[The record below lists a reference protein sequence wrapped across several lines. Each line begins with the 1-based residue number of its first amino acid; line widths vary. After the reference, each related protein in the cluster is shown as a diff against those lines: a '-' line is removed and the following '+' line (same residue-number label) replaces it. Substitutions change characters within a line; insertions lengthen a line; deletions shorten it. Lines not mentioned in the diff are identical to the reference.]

1 MSKKQRSV
9 AERIEIGRHKD
20 RPNITDYISLIFEDF
35 IELHGDRAFGDDSAI
50 CGGIARFQGAPVTVI
65 GHKKGKNTTE
75 NIKMNFGMPYPE
87 GYRKALRLMRQA
99 EKFHRPIL
107 CFVDTPGAH
116 CGVGAEQ
123 RGQGEAIARNLYEM
137 MGLRVPIISVITGEG
152 GSGGALALAVANE
165 VYMLE
170 NAVYSIISPK
180 GFASILWKDPTR
192 ELEAAEQLRMTAPD
206 LLEFGVIEKVI
217 AEPRGGAHE
226 DANAVAKNLKK
237 AFAEAL
243 ARMADMTDEQL
254 VNERYQKFRNIGVF
268 GEETITEKA

>member
-1 MSKKQRSV
+1 
-9 AERIEIGRHKD
+9 
-20 RPNITDYISLIFEDF
+20 
-35 IELHGDRAFGDDSAI
+35 
-50 CGGIARFQGAPVTVI
+50 
-65 GHKKGKNTTE
+65 
-75 NIKMNFGMPYPE
+75 
-87 GYRKALRLMRQA
+87 
-99 EKFHRPIL
+99 
-107 CFVDTPGAH
+107 
-116 CGVGAEQ
+116 
-123 RGQGEAIARNLYEM
+123 
-137 MGLRVPIISVITGEG
+137 
-152 GSGGALALAVANE
+152 
-165 VYMLE
+165 MLE

-243 ARMADMTDEQL
+243 ARMADMSGEQL